1 MRNPVN
7 ILLVGTSVR
16 NREENEKPIF
26 TGNNGHQAKRNLKC
40 TLPVNGF

>member
-16 NREENEKPIF
+16 EKKNEKPIF
-26 TGNNGHQAKRNLKC
+26 IENNGHHVKRPFKC